1 MLARGLERR
10 DTSSKRNR
18 INGIFRGRGRRR
30 IPGAIA
36 PDRLNGKDL
45 PTAPSRRLRFED
57 EDTGQDSPSGH
68 DGLKSKSGK
77 FQEDRRKSRP
87 SDRMRQED
95 EADGPQDTGK
105 AQEPEGSAEKA
116 GSKKDKYQKAQAKAE
131 HAGEK
136 LGKARE
142 KLDKTE
148 AKRAAKKPPGLAKK
162 AVRGARTEAWFYVH
176 NKIHEV
182 EHENVGVE
190 GAHKSGAGR
199 RGRNPET
206 DPVCQTPLAGNT
218 RPGRWQSGNGRT

>member
-1 MLARGLERR
+1 
-10 DTSSKRNR
+10 
-18 INGIFRGRGRRR
+18 
-30 IPGAIA
+30 
-36 PDRLNGKDL
+36 
-45 PTAPSRRLRFED
+45 
-57 EDTGQDSPSGH
+57 
-68 DGLKSKSGK
+68 
-77 FQEDRRKSRP
+77 
-87 SDRMRQED
+87 MRQED
-95 EADGPQDTGK
+95 EAGGPQDTGK

-131 HAGEK
+131 HAGGK

-190 GAHKSGAGR
+190 GAHKSELAAEAG
-199 RGRNPET
+199 
-206 DPVCQTPLAGNT
+206 T
-218 RPGRWQSGNGRT
+218 RKLTRYAKRRWQVAAFKITYPCTVSKRYLLSVPRANMTRSAGCYEIRGQTGEKCNKIFPPRKHPQKSPECQAFGGGKS

>member
-1 MLARGLERR
+1 
-10 DTSSKRNR
+10 
-18 INGIFRGRGRRR
+18 
-30 IPGAIA
+30 
-36 PDRLNGKDL
+36 
-45 PTAPSRRLRFED
+45 
-57 EDTGQDSPSGH
+57 
-68 DGLKSKSGK
+68 
-77 FQEDRRKSRP
+77 
-87 SDRMRQED
+87 MRQED
-95 EADGPQDTGK
+95 EAGGPQDTGK

-190 GAHKSGAGR
+190 GAHKSELVAEAGAR
-199 RGRNPET
+199 KLTRYAK
-206 DPVCQTPLAGNT
+206 PVSYTHLRAHAMPNAAGGNT
-218 RPGRWQSGNGRT
+218 QPGRWQSGNGRT